1 MDIEDTDK
9 MSLVKIKERW
19 DEKMFRYIINN
30 MKYLGA

>member
-19 DEKMFRYIINN
+19 DEKMFRYIIN

>member
-30 MKYLGA
+30 MRYLGA